1 MEIVHVEKDG
11 NFTYMKNIHLRDQF
25 ISLKAKGLLSL
36 MFSLPPEWDC
46 TVAGLAYISKEGVSA
61 IRATMRELEDAGY
74 VSRERIR
81 NEAGQLKDMKYTIHE
96 TPENRDPKDPP
107 SPSPSPVSGNPAV
120 DSPALDHPM
129 LEKPMLENP
138 TLGFPA
144 QVSPALGNPAEG
156 NRAQLNTN
164 RPNNHSSKKEKKS
177 TDSSITQ
184 SSNIDQSSPDTHPR
198 SRIRQPWAHGKTDV
212 TAPTGIPGVNRRL
225 SVNDL
230 EKKVKEQIE
239 YDCMV
244 TEFNRQ
250 ELDEVVS
257 IIVEVLATNG
267 EGFIMG
273 GIIKPPDLVMK
284 NFLSLTCEHIEYVFA
299 CFEHTRS
306 DVRNIRQYL
315 RASLYNA
322 PMTLHS
328 STAAE
333 VRRDFDFSSLRKK
346 STNNEADYLG
356 SFYPSSL

>member
-96 TPENRDPKDPP
+96 TPENRDPKEPP
-107 SPSPSPVSGNPAV
+107 LPSPVSGNPAV
-120 DSPALDHPM
+120 EHPALDHPM

-138 TLGFPA
+138 TLGFPEQA
-144 QVSPALGNPAEG
+144 YPALGNPAEG
-156 NRAQLNTN
+156 NRTQLNTD

-184 SSNIDQSSPDTHPR
+184 SSNIDQSTSEGASG

-212 TAPTGIPGVNRRL
+212 TVPTGIPGVNRRL
-225 SVNDL
+225 SATEL
-230 EKKVKEQIE
+230 EQKVKEQIE
-239 YDCMV
+239 YNCIV

-250 ELDEVVS
+250 ELDEIVS

-284 NFLSLTCEHIEYVFA
+284 NYLSLTCEHIEYVFA

-306 DVRNIRQYL
+306 DVRNIHQYL

-322 PMTLHS
+322 PMTMHS

-333 VRRDFDFSSLRKK
+333 VRRDFDFSSSRRKTV
-346 STNNEADYLG
+346 SSEADYYG
-356 SFYPSSL
+356 SYYPSSL